1 MSFNIILQQHLK
13 WKDFQTYLTS
23 GEGGTVVED
32 VHGAARYI
40 PVFPSARKDVLF
52 KGPLWS

>member
-1 MSFNIILQQHLK
+1 MSFNTNLQQHLK
-13 WKDFQTYLTS
+13 WKDLQTDLTS
-23 GEGGTVVED
+23 GEGGIVVED

-40 PVFPSARKDVLF
+40 PVFPSARNVVLF